1 MIEKLRKY
9 ILPNVPYLFALWFCL
24 KLGTAYR
31 LAAGASFGMKLIG
44 TMNTVGLALE
54 TIAPGNNAFDWLI
67 GITGAALLRIIIYT
81 KVKKAKKYR
90 RDVEYG
96 SARWGN
102 KKDIAPFIDPDFRKN
117 VILTGTE
124 YLTMNTRPKNPA
136 NARNLNCC
144 IIGSSGSGKTRF
156 WLTPQIL
163 QAHSSYVVVDPKDNM
178 VQPGRLIRRHFGYN

>member
-1 MIEKLRKY
+1 LIEKLRKY

-31 LAAGASFGMKLIG
+31 LAAGANFGMKLIS
-44 TMNTVGLALE
+44 TMNTIGPALE

-96 SARWGN
+96 SARWS
-102 KKDIAPFIDPDFRKN
+102 A
-117 VILTGTE
+117 
-124 YLTMNTRPKNPA
+124 
-136 NARNLNCC
+136 
-144 IIGSSGSGKTRF
+144 
-156 WLTPQIL
+156 
-163 QAHSSYVVVDPKDNM
+163 
-178 VQPGRLIRRHFGYN
+178 

>member
-1 MIEKLRKY
+1 MIAKIRKY
-9 ILPNVPYLFALWFCL
+9 LLPNVPYMFVLWFCL

-31 LAAGASFGMKLIG
+31 LADGADFAHKLIG
-44 TMNTVGLALE
+44 TMQTIGPALQDISPGLN
-54 TIAPGNNAFDWLI
+54 GFDWLV
-67 GITGAALLRIIIYT
+67 GIAGAALLRIVIYN

-96 SARWGN
+96 SARWGTE
-102 KKDIAPFIDPDFRKN
+102 KDIKPFVDPNFKKN

-124 YLTMNTRPKNPA
+124 LLTMNTRPANPA

-156 WLTPQIL
+156 WLTPNLL
-163 QAHSSYVVVDPKDNM
+163 QAHSSFVVVDPKGSL
-178 VQPGRLIRRHFGYN
+178 Q